1 MFHKHNMGLLEQPIS
16 VFCSIKFY
24 IHIDYTSLLIECG
37 NNIDFC
43 LELGAQVPEQYAG
56 SYT

>member
-1 MFHKHNMGLLEQPIS
+1 MGFLEQPIS